1 MASTHSLTLNHTL
14 HKDFDFVYTHLLD
27 FKKFGSIHPYMVE
40 VKELERTPEF
50 IEYRIKERRVMVLG
64 IIPMWPVYTAKVFE
78 VEKGKHI
85 RYTSPVQKGVDL
97 VIDLTLTHTNGVTH
111 VNEEIVVTCNAI
123 IAKVFL
129 GIMRKAHLELF
140 EKLGDKNIQD

>member
-1 MASTHSLTLNHTL
+1 MASKYSITLNHTL
-14 HKDFDFVYTHLLD
+14 HKDFDFVYTYLLD
-27 FKKFGSIHPYMVE
+27 FKKFGSVHPYMVKVE
-40 VKELERTPEF
+40 ELERCEEF
-50 IEYRIKERRVMVLG
+50 VNYNVKERRVMILG

-123 IAKVFL
+123 IAKMFL
-129 GIMRKAHLELF
+129 GILRKAHLEVF
-140 EKLGDKNIQD
+140 DRFNA

>member
-14 HKDFDFVYTHLLD
+14 HKDFDFVYAHLLD

-40 VKELERTPEF
+40 VKELEQTPEF

-97 VIDLTLTHTNGVTH
+97 VIDLTLTHTNDVTR

-140 EKLGDKNIQD
+140 EKLEDKNIQD